1 VKCLENP
8 SLQETIKAAKA
19 GNVISLPEGV
29 VWLGNKKTFSNELFV
44 RACYSELLEAKER
57 YVELSDGLEGVVYTG
72 TPGIGKS
79 HLCAFVVARELIAG
93 KVVFFE
99 AVSSS
104 IEQTRR
110 VQFYRLDL
118 ARGAYSLASLQ
129 GLQFLGPD
137 GNAVYIVDGGPA
149 SSTSPYAET
158 QIFASPSREL
168 YRYEAKAEGFLYL
181 ITPLFSLEEMEDCR
195 STITR
200 FRNKVTS
207 EDVEKWFSKAGG
219 VARTVLKLSS
229 EGLTLEAWVEKVRP
243 KIVNMKYNK
252 LETMLAGLQLNTF
265 SAGSDDLFH
274 WYVAVDNVP
283 SDNNDTSPVKTALRH
298 FKRKSLRF
306 ASGWVAQEFYLK
318 WRLQK
323 IFNVVSLILNHRGDV
338 EISALRGYWFE
349 TISHMILTDGGK
361 FECRMIDSGER
372 FHLTL
377 PRAAD
382 ICLFKTPAD
391 ASSKVKDD
399 LSVYCM
405 PTRSN
410 QAAIDSMSSP
420 WLLFQMASGPKHSIS
435 LGLLK
440 VLDDLQLT
448 NKAQDS
454 VKKACALGMKPLH
467 HPLYIFC
474 TTPDNFE
481 NSYKKL
487 QPFGEGKKRKPDIV
501 RQAVLNIPID
511 IVEEHL
517 GGEVH
522 FKRSIKPPIKRSR

>member
-229 EGLTLEAWVEKVRP
+229 EGLTLEAWVEKVHP
-243 KIVNMKYNK
+243 KIVHVKYSILK
-252 LETMLAGLQLNTF
+252 AMIAGLQLNTS

-274 WYVAVDNVP
+274 WYVAANNVP
-283 SDNNDTSPVKTALRH
+283 MDSNDTSPEENALRR
-298 FKRKSLRF
+298 FKRKSLRL
-306 ASGWVAQEFYLK
+306 ASGWVAQQFFLK
-318 WRLQK
+318 WRLK
-323 IFNVVSLILNHRGDV
+323 KTLHVVSLILSHRGDV
-338 EISALRGYWFE
+338 EPWFE
-349 TISHMILTDGGK
+349 TISHMILSSGGK
-361 FECRMIDSGER
+361 FKCRMLHNSEE
-372 FHLTL
+372 FELTL
-377 PRAAD
+377 PKAD

-405 PTRSN
+405 PTKSN
-410 QAAIDSMSSP
+410 QAAIDSMRSP
-420 WLLFQMASGPKHSIS
+420 WLLFQMAYGPKHNIS
-435 LGLLK
+435 LGLSK

-448 NKAQDS
+448 NEAQDS
-454 VKKACALGMKPLH
+454 VKKACVLPRSPTLPLF
-467 HPLYIFC
+467 IFC
-474 TTPDNFE
+474 TPQDNFR
-481 NSYKKL
+481 NSYKNP

-511 IVEEHL
+511 IVEDRL
-517 GGEVH
+517 GGLVH
-522 FKRSIKPPIKRSR
+522 FKALEGSRSVPAET